1 MIMSQPNLDL
11 IDRFFAA
18 YGQRD
23 LATLRNVLAENA
35 TWTFPGH
42 HPLSGTRVGI
52 DEIVAFFDAV
62 GTIMGSSNPHVDKLV
77 IGVND
82 QYAVECQYVRTNRA
96 DGPNL
101 DQQMCVL
108 WGFENGKIASGR
120 HLAADQDALDA
131 FYTALPLDRTEA
143 S

>member
-1 MIMSQPNLDL
+1 MTHPNLDL

-18 YGQRD
+18 YGSHDRAALRD
-23 LATLRNVLAENA
+23 VLAEHA

-42 HPLSGTRVGI
+42 HPLSGTKRGI

-62 GTIMGSSNPHVDKLV
+62 GTIMGSAHPTVEKLV
-77 IGVND
+77 LGVND
-82 QYAVECQYVRTNRA
+82 QYVVECQHVRTHRA

-101 DQQMCVL
+101 DQQLCVL
-108 WGFENGKIASGR
+108 WGFVDGKIVSGQ

-131 FYTALPLDRTEA
+131 FYTRA
-143 S
+143 